1 MGDKLIMSDKVHFG
15 KIVLVFSPPKD
26 FFFSPFF
33 TDVLRIDLPDTE
45 AVLFLTECHSLWF

>member
-26 FFFSPFF
+26 FLFPFF